1 MIQEQIEKI
10 EAKIGSTENLSIETR
25 ADLLSLLATLKSE
38 IADLDKTHSEDAESI
53 ARFAEVST
61 HEAIR
66 EEKRPQLVEAGLQG
80 LTSSVEGF
88 ESSHP
93 NLVQSVNQLAVALS
107 NMGI

>member
-10 EAKIGSTENLSIETR
+10 EAKISASENLPQETR
-25 ADLLSLLATLKSE
+25 AELQSLLSTLKAE
-38 IADLDKTHSEDAESI
+38 IADLDRTNSEDAASI

-61 HEAIR
+61 HEATR
-66 EEKRPQLVEAGLQG
+66 EEKRPQLVQAGLQG

-88 ESSHP
+88 ETSHP
-93 NLVQSVNQLAVALS
+93 NLVQSVNQLAVVLS

>member
-10 EAKIGSTENLSIETR
+10 EAKISSSEHISAETR
-25 ADLLSLLATLKSE
+25 VELQGLLASLKSQ
-38 IADLDKTHSEDAESI
+38 IAALDQTHSEDAASI
-53 ARFAEVST
+53 ARFAEVSA
-61 HEAIR
+61 HEATR
-66 EEKRPQLVEAGLQG
+66 EEKKPQLVEAGLQG

-93 NLVQSVNQLAVALS
+93 VLVQNVNQLALVLS

>member
-10 EAKIGSTENLSIETR
+10 EAKIGSTENIPAETR
-25 ADLLSLLATLKSE
+25 QDLLALLATLKSE
-38 IADLDKTHSEDAESI
+38 IAHLDETHSEDAQSI

-61 HEAIR
+61 HEATR
-66 EEKRPQLVEAGLQG
+66 EEKRPDLVQAGIQG

-93 NLVQSVNQLAVALS
+93 HLVQSVNQLAVALS